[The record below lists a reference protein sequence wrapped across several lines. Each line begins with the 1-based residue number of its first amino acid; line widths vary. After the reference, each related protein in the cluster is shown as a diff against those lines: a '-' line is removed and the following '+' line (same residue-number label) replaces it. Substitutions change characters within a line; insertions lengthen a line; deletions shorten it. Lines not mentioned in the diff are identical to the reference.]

1 MLKRLLGVIRPAVLV
16 VPIAIFLVMIVG
28 GIANGENFIATLKTA
43 FIALMVNGSWL
54 VSLGVLAFV
63 AFMVF
68 IMVHPVGNIRLGG
81 GSSKPEYSLWNWFA
95 ISLCAGIGTGIVFW
109 GPVEPLLFTAAPQA
123 ASGVAANSY
132 EAVLWA
138 FDKTYLHW
146 SFAPYACYCVFGVV
160 LAYAIYNLR
169 APFSVSSGFAF
180 LKRRPKDPG
189 KLAGVVDAFMVFA
202 LVGGVAGSL
211 GYGLLQIGSG
221 MSSVFGLEVNPALYM
236 GICLAI
242 VVTFTVASATGI
254 DRGIRWFADKN
265 AWMFLALML
274 LAFFCGPAQWVCN
287 LLAETF
293 GHFLNGFVSNITAVT
308 AFPDDGGVAGAAW
321 AGSSELWPQ
330 WWDEYYFVDFLS
342 FGAIVGLFSIRLAKG
357 RTLRQFVV
365 MNWLVPALFAILWF
379 AVFGGLSLDIQYNYV
394 AYADRVDLEG
404 CASLYAYMRQYGNE
418 AMMLKVVEALP
429 FSFLLKPLILL
440 LVAISFVTLADS
452 MTSTISQLTLRR
464 ANAGEGEAPVPVKV
478 MWGIVIG
485 AVAVVFTLTGNIEGI
500 KIVKVICGY
509 PVLLIGIA
517 MMTAFLVALGRK
529 GSRLNVEAH
538 GGSLPESGGDNPSVV
553 VVGMEGPR

>member
-1 MLKRLLGVIRPAVLV
+1 MLKRLLGAIRPAVLV
-16 VPIAIFLVMIVG
+16 VPIAVFLVMIMCGV
-28 GIANGENFIATLKTA
+28 ASGENFIAALKTA
-43 FIALMVNGSWL
+43 FTALMVNGSWL

-63 AFMVF
+63 VFMVF
-68 IMVHPVGNIRLGG
+68 VMVHPVGNIRLGG
-81 GSSKPEYSLWNWFA
+81 RGAKPEYSLWNWFA

-138 FDKTYLHW
+138 FDKSYLHW

-160 LAYAIYNLR
+160 LAYAIYNMR

-180 LKRRPKDPG
+180 LKRMSKKPSR
-189 KLAGVVDAFMVFA
+189 LAGIVDTFMVFA

-221 MSSVFGLEVNPALYM
+221 MSTVFGLEVSPALYV
-236 GICLAI
+236 GICIVI
-242 VVTFTVASATGI
+242 VVTFTVASVTGM

-274 LAFFCGPAQWVCN
+274 LAFFFGPAQWICN
-287 LLAETF
+287 LFAETV
-293 GHFLNGFVSNITAVT
+293 GHFLNGFVASITAVT
-308 AFPDDGGVAGAAW
+308 AFPDSGSVAGAAW

-342 FGAIVGLFSIRLAKG
+342 FGAIVGLFSIKLAKG
-357 RTLRQFVV
+357 RTLRQYVV
-365 MNWLVPALFAILWF
+365 MNWLVPALFGIVWF
-379 AVFGGLSLDIQYNYV
+379 AVFGGLALDIQYNFA
-394 AYADRVDLEG
+394 AYADKVDLQG
-404 CASLYAYMRQYGNE
+404 CASLYAYMQQFGNE

-452 MTSTISQLTLRR
+452 MTSTISQITLRGES
-464 ANAGEGEAPVPVKV
+464 AGEGEAPMPIKV
-478 MWGIVIG
+478 MWGVVIG

-500 KIVKVICGY
+500 KIVKTTCGY
-509 PVLLIGIA
+509 PVLIIGIL
-517 MMTAFLVALGRK
+517 MMLGFLMALSRK
-529 GSRLNVEAH
+529 GSALNAETHGERSGLGEAVA
-538 GGSLPESGGDNPSVV
+538 SEAVDA
-553 VVGMEGPR
+553 E

>member
-1 MLKRLLGVIRPAVLV
+1 MKSIRCAVLV
-16 VPIAIFLVMIVG
+16 VPIVIFLVMIVG
-28 GIANGENFIATLKTA
+28 GIVDGKYFISVLKTL
-43 FIALMVNGSWL
+43 FTALMVNGSWL

-63 AFMVF
+63 VFMIF

-81 GSSKPEYSLWNWFA
+81 KDARPEYSLWNWFA

-123 ASGVAANSY
+123 ASGVAANGY

-169 APFSVSSGFAF
+169 APFSVSSGFAL
-180 LKRRPKDPG
+180 LKKKLKNSG
-189 KLAGVVDAFMVFA
+189 KLAGVIDAFMVFA

-221 MSSVFGLEVNPALYM
+221 MSSVFGLEASPTLYV
-236 GICLAI
+236 GICLVI
-242 VVTFTVASATGI
+242 VVAFTIASATGVN
-254 DRGIRWFADKN
+254 RGIRWLADKN
-265 AWMFLALML
+265 AWLFLALML
-274 LAFFCGPAQWVCN
+274 LAFFCGPGQWVCN
-287 LLAETF
+287 LLTETL
-293 GHFLNGFVSNITAVT
+293 GHFLNGFLSNITAVT
-308 AFPDDGGVAGAAW
+308 AFPDDGGVAGSAW
-321 AGSSELWPQ
+321 AGFSELWPQ

-342 FGAIVGLFSIRLAKG
+342 FGAIVGLFSIKLAKG

-365 MNWLVPALFAILWF
+365 MNWLVPALFAIVWF
-379 AVFGGLSLDIQYNYV
+379 AVFGGLSLDIQYNYA

-404 CASLYAYMRQYGNE
+404 CESLYAYMQQFGNE

-440 LVAISFVTLADS
+440 LVAISFETLADS
-452 MTSTISQLTLRR
+452 MTSTISQLTLRGSD
-464 ANAGEGEAPVPVKV
+464 ASDVEAPVPVKV
-478 MWGIVIG
+478 LWGVVIG
-485 AVAVVFTLTGNIEGI
+485 SVAVVFTLTGNIEGI
-500 KIVKVICGY
+500 KIVKTICGY
-509 PVLLIGIA
+509 PVLVIGIA
-517 MMTAFLVALGRK
+517 MMVAFLVALGRK
-529 GSRLNVEAH
+529 GSALDAEAH
-538 GGSLPESGGDNPSVV
+538 GVQLSTGDGGAVPVETGGV
-553 VVGMEGPR
+553 R

>member
-1 MLKRLLGVIRPAVLV
+1 MNMKSIRPAVL
-16 VPIAIFLVMIVG
+16 AIPVALFLVMIVG
-28 GIANGENFIATLKTA
+28 GIANGRYFITALKTA
-43 FIALMVNGSWL
+43 FTALMVNGSWL

-63 AFMVF
+63 VFMIF
-68 IMVHPVGNIRLGG
+68 IMVHPVGNVRLGG
-81 GSSKPEYSLWNWFA
+81 ESAKPEYSLWNWFA

-123 ASGVAANSY
+123 ASGIAANSY

-180 LKRRPKDPG
+180 LNRRPKNPG
-189 KLAGVVDAFMVFA
+189 RLAGVVDAFMVFA

-221 MSSVFGLEVNPALYM
+221 MSSVFGLEVNPALYV
-236 GICLAI
+236 GICVVI
-242 VVTFTVASATGI
+242 VVTFTVASATGV
-254 DRGIRWFADKN
+254 DKGIRWFADKN
-265 AWMFLALML
+265 AWLFLALML
-274 LAFFCGPAQWVCN
+274 LAFFCGPTQWICN
-287 LLAETF
+287 IFAETF
-293 GHFLNGFVSNITAVT
+293 GHFLNNFVANITAVT
-308 AFPDDGGVAGAAW
+308 AFPDSGSVAGAAW

-342 FGAIVGLFSIRLAKG
+342 FGAIVGLFSIKLAKG

-365 MNWLVPALFAILWF
+365 MNWFVPALFGIVWF
-379 AVFGGLSLDIQYNYV
+379 AVFGGLALDIQYNFG
-394 AYADRVDLEG
+394 AYADKVDLQG
-404 CASLYAYMRQYGNE
+404 CASLYAYMQQFGNE

-429 FSFLLKPLILL
+429 LSFVLKPLILL

-452 MTSTISQLTLRR
+452 MTSTISQLTLRGKD
-464 ANAGEGEAPVPVKV
+464 AGESEAPISIKV
-478 MWGIVIG
+478 LWGVVIG

-500 KIVKVICGY
+500 KIVKTICGY
-509 PVLLIGIA
+509 PVLIMGLL
-517 MMTAFLVALGRK
+517 MMFGFLANLGSPDGALN
-529 GSRLNVEAH
+529 SEAR
-538 GGSLPESGGDNPSVV
+538 GDLTEPEERDA
-553 VVGMEGPR
+553 E